1 MQQLQI
7 GKTMEKENFYE
18 LINLPSK
25 FSSTSLEQI
34 KGLIEKHP
42 YFQGARALYLLNL
55 KQVGDESLNNQI
67 QNQASLIPCRQHLY
81 KLLNPSTP
89 ISAITKIVEEKIE
102 PKKTTKGR
110 PKTKKASSEASFVLL
125 EGQNH
130 NDAVTINAE
139 ATSDSTDTDILELID
154 GDVET
159 SISESSANSS
169 SLIDAFLSNIPKIER
184 PTMPQPGEVVENE
197 DISTKSVEEPE
208 ELASEPLAQIYISQ
222 GYFEKAL
229 AVYEKLSLKYPE
241 KSSYFADQIQKVK
254 EQINSKH

>member
-1 MQQLQI
+1 MLI
-7 GKTMEKENFYE
+7 GRTMEKENFYE

-25 FSSTSLEQI
+25 FSETSLEQI
-34 KGLIEKHP
+34 KNLIEKYP
-42 YFQGARALYLLNL
+42 YFQGARALYLMNL
-55 KQVGDESLNNQI
+55 KQIGDKSISNQI
-67 QNQASLIPCRQHLY
+67 QNQASLVPNRQHLY
-81 KLLNPSTP
+81 RLLNPTSP
-89 ISAITKIVEEKIE
+89 IIILPETTEEAIETKK
-102 PKKTTKGR
+102 PTKGR
-110 PKTKKASSEASFVLL
+110 PKTKKTSSEASFVLL

-130 NDAVTINAE
+130 TDAVTINAE

-154 GDVET
+154 GDVENA
-159 SISESSANSS
+159 ISESSANSS

-184 PTMPQPGEVVENE
+184 PPMPQRGEIIENE

-229 AVYEKLSLKYPE
+229 TVYEKLCLKYPE
-241 KSSYFADQIQKVK
+241 KSSYFADLIQNVK

>member
-7 GKTMEKENFYE
+7 GKTMEKETFYD
-18 LINLPSK
+18 LIDSSSK

-34 KGLIEKHP
+34 KDLIEKYP

-55 KQVGDESLNNQI
+55 KQLGNESLNHQI
-67 QNQASLIPCRQHLY
+67 QNQASLIPSRQHLY
-81 KLLNPSTP
+81 KLLNPTTP
-89 ISAITKIVEEKIE
+89 IMINLEAAQEVVEA
-102 PKKTTKGR
+102 KKPTKGR
-110 PKTKKASSEASFVLL
+110 PKTKKSSSEASFVLL
-125 EGQNH
+125 EDSNH
-130 NDAVTINAE
+130 TDAVTITAE

-154 GDVET
+154 GDVEN

-184 PTMPQPGEVVENE
+184 PTMPQPGEVIENE
-197 DISTKSVEEPE
+197 DISTKSIEEPE

-229 AVYEKLSLKYPE
+229 AVYEKLCLKYPE
-241 KSSYFADQIQKVK
+241 KSSYFADRIQKVK